1 MSKAQVTKSSAAPV
15 APSPKVPSHKPPPPD
30 ACPGVVWAFR
40 FGTDGT
46 SEELSDCVL
55 PTGALGQSGED
66 GWLWVHVNL
75 ADARVGPYMRAHLTD
90 LPKAAVD
97 LLLSVGEHQQLHGDD
112 ACIYG
117 VFADLV
123 YRLEGLTDELGLLHF
138 VATEKLL
145 VTGRRDGLHSI
156 EAVRK
161 SLRAGQNAKSH
172 TALLESIFMQVT
184 TGMEEKS
191 AALSDELDLIEERL
205 IVDLDDNIP
214 KRLAQCRRLAVRL
227 HRLLSTQRSVIGRFE
242 QNAWQITG
250 KAHDLKT
257 SHIVQ
262 RLDWLD
268 HEMVALRDRAH
279 LLQEEVSLRMTDQTN
294 RNLQLLTI
302 VTTVFLPVGV
312 ISSIFGINVGGLPLA
327 HDRSGFFV
335 TMLLLIGASGLV
347 FWLLKRFGML
357 RR

>member
-1 MSKAQVTKSSAAPV
+1 MPEAQSTTSVAASGE
-15 APSPKVPSHKPPPPD
+15 APLMMR
-30 ACPGVVWAFR
+30 AGTCPGLVWAFHFR
-40 FGTDGT
+40 ADGT
-46 SEELSDCVL
+46 SEELSECSL
-55 PTGALGQSGED
+55 PSTAQGHGSEE

-75 ADARVGPYMRAHLTD
+75 ADARVAPYMREHLKD
-90 LPKAAVD
+90 LPPAALS
-97 LLLSVGEHQQLHGDD
+97 LLLSVGDHQQLHADD

-145 VTGRRDGLHSI
+145 LTGRRDGLHSI
-156 EAVRK
+156 EAVRQ
-161 SLRAGQNAKSH
+161 SLRSGQSPKNH

-184 TGMEEKS
+184 SGVEEKS
-191 AALSDELDLIEERL
+191 EALSDELDIIEERL
-205 IVDLDDNIP
+205 IVDLTDDIP
-214 KRLAQCRRLAVRL
+214 KRLAKARRLAVRL
-227 HRLLSTQRSVIGRFE
+227 HRLLATQRSVIARFE
-242 QNAWQITG
+242 QNVWRTTG

-257 SHIVQ
+257 SHVTQ

-302 VTTVFLPVGV
+302 VTTVFLPAGV
-312 ISSIFGINVGGLPLA
+312 ISSIFGMNVGGLPLE
-327 HDRSGFFV
+327 HDRSGFIV
-335 TMLLLIGASGLV
+335 TMLLLVGASGLV
-347 FWLLKRFGML
+347 FWILKRLGML

>member
-1 MSKAQVTKSSAAPV
+1 MPNAQVTNAEAVAVQPAGGEPSANC
-15 APSPKVPSHKPPPPD
+15 
-30 ACPGVVWAFR
+30 CPGLVWAFH
-40 FGTDGT
+40 FSADGA
-46 SEELSDCVL
+46 SRELSECAL
-55 PTGALGQSGED
+55 PPHVAGRRGED

-75 ADARVGPYMRAHLTD
+75 SDARAAPYLRAHLDD
-90 LPKAAVD
+90 LPKAAVN
-97 LLLSVGEHQQLHGDD
+97 LLLSIGEHQQLHAED
-112 ACIYG
+112 ACVYG
-117 VFADLV
+117 VCADLV

-145 VTGRRDGLHSI
+145 ITGRRDGLHST

-161 SLRAGQNAKSH
+161 TLRSGQCPKNH
-172 TALLESIFMQVT
+172 MALLESIFMQVIA
-184 TGMEEKS
+184 GVEEKS
-191 AALSDELDLIEERL
+191 VALSDELDLVEERL
-205 IVDLDDNIP
+205 IVDLDDDIP

-227 HRLLSTQRSVIGRFE
+227 HRLLATQRSAIGRFE
-242 QNAWQITG
+242 QNTWQTTG

-257 SHIVQ
+257 SQVAQ

-302 VTTVFLPVGV
+302 VTTVFLPAGV
-312 ISSIFGINVGGLPLA
+312 ISSIFGMNVGGLPLE
-327 HDRSGFFV
+327 HDRSGFIV

-347 FWLLKRFGML
+347 FLILKRLGML